1 MRNRPFRRPTL
12 AGLAVALAA
21 GALLWAGL
29 GGAATAQQGNPGR
42 GRDTAPGQVATQD
55 ATAPPTVTAAAPT
68 ATGTPPTAAPTAT
81 ATATPAPSATSVSTQ
96 PTPTPPTAT
105 PTATATSTPTATGT
119 PPTAT
124 PAATA
129 TPAPAALG
137 ERPGWGCGD
146 TNHEHTGPPGNPDAE
161 SPCAT
166 PETPEAPAD
175 GGAASG
181 EE

>member
-42 GRDTAPGQVATQD
+42 GRDTAPGQVAKQGAP
-55 ATAPPTVTAAAPT
+55 ATPTGTAAAPT

-81 ATATPAPSATSVSTQ
+81 PMATATPEPSATSVSTQ

-105 PTATATSTPTATGT
+105 PTATGT

-124 PAATA
+124 PTATA
-129 TPAPAALG
+129 TPEPSEPG

-166 PETPEAPAD
+166 PEGPAAS
-175 GGAASG
+175 GAASG